1 VTAVRFG
8 SVRTNAVD
16 KMRRAAACA
25 VLLAS
30 LFCIST
36 AASQGTR
43 TPSDAVDAFHAA
55 LRSKDTAGALSLL
68 DRGLVVF
75 EFGAV
80 DPTVE
85 AYALQH
91 LRFDID
97 MAAATQWKL
106 ESRRVGGE
114 GNERWVLSTYRVT
127 GTQSDGTPIDQITLE
142 TVILRRTGD
151 LFRIAHLHWSTSDAA
166 YQAKMQGQRSQ
177 TKAP

>member
-1 VTAVRFG
+1 MTEVHSG
-8 SVRTNAVD
+8 SVRPNAVD
-16 KMRRAAACA
+16 RMKRAAACA
-25 VLLAS
+25 VFFGLVLCAS
-30 LFCIST
+30 GAL
-36 AASQGTR
+36 SQGAR
-43 TPSDAVDAFHAA
+43 IPADAVDAFHAA
-55 LRSKDTAGALSLL
+55 LRNKDTAGALSLL

-75 EFGAV
+75 EFGVV

-106 ESRRVGGE
+106 ETRRVGGE

-127 GTQSDGTPIDQITLE
+127 GTQSDGMPIDQVTLE

-151 LFRIAHLHWSTSDAA
+151 LFRIAHLHWSTNDAA
-166 YQAKMQGQRSQ
+166 YQAKVQGQRSQ
-177 TKAP
+177 SKTP